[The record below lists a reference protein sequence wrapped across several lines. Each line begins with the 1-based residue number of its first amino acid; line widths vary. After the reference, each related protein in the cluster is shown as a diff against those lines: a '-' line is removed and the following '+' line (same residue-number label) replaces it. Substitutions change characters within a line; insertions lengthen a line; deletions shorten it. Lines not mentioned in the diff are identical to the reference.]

1 MWLTSIFASMKSISI
16 SSIAE
21 LPTVA
26 KELLAFA
33 EGQKFFIFEGNMAA
47 GKTTFIKSLCEAL
60 GVEDVVSSPT
70 FSIVNEYESNA
81 GPVYHFDFYRLKNQ
95 QEAYDIGYEEYFYS
109 GNYCLVEWPSK
120 VEELL
125 PEEYIKIEITVTGNE
140 QRLFQF
146 SKVEE

>member
-1 MWLTSIFASMKSISI
+1 MQITINNAS
-16 SSIAE
+16 E

-26 KELLAFA
+26 KELLTYA
-33 EGQKFFIFEGNMAA
+33 EGQKFFIFEGDMAA
-47 GKTTFIKSLCEAL
+47 GKTTFIKSFCEAI

-70 FSIVNEYESNA
+70 FSIVNEYESND
-81 GPVYHFDFYRLKNQ
+81 GPVYHFDFYRLKNL

-109 GNYCLVEWPSK
+109 GNYCLIEWPSK

-125 PEEYIKIEITVTGNE
+125 PEEYIKVEITVTGNE

-146 SKVEE
+146 TTIKE

>member
-1 MWLTSIFASMKSISI
+1 MKSITINST
-16 SSIAE
+16 AE
-21 LPTVA
+21 LNAVA

-33 EGQKFFIFEGNMAA
+33 KGDKFFIFEGEMAA
-47 GKTTFIKSLCEAL
+47 GKTTFIKSFCEVL

-70 FSIVNEYESNA
+70 FSIVNEYESPN
-81 GPVYHFDFYRLKNQ
+81 GSVYHFDFYRLKNI

-125 PEEYIKIEITVTGNE
+125 PEKYIKVEIEITGDE
-140 QRLFQF
+140 QRTF
-146 SKVEE
+146 SFKRFGGL

>member
-1 MWLTSIFASMKSISI
+1 MKSISI
-16 SSIAE
+16 NNTAE
-21 LPTVA
+21 LNQVA

-33 EGQKFFIFEGNMAA
+33 EGQKFFIFQGDMAA
-47 GKTTFIKSLCEAL
+47 GKTTFIKSLCEVL

-70 FSIVNEYESNA
+70 FSIVNEYESND
-81 GPVYHFDFYRLKNQ
+81 GPIYHFDFYRLKNQ

-125 PEEYIKIEITVTGNE
+125 PEEYIKVEITVTGNE
-140 QRLFQF
+140 QRLFEF
-146 SKVEE
+146 LKVST